1 MKDLDCSLL
10 FSFSRQSARAD
21 SASKFWLP
29 SDLGSNISSVFKYFW
44 CYVASQGSEWWSTLY
59 LTLKVCGMLFRL
71 WATHTHIGD
80 GLRSAFLISVCSVAF
95 LSFSGYLR
103 SPSWPFSQ
111 KAWALFSLL
120 CCLLS
125 ITPSAS
131 RAMQQ
136 KDTEKNGDFPTAPG
150 VIALLVRERIPLP
163 PQSFR
168 HLPGHCCHHYAS
180 LTILLGGWGRRE
192 GKKYEK
198 KKKQEIFS
206 TLWPT
211 GIPFATPQSRKRGSL
226 LKPFHARVVHASGF
240 WGDFEYMPGD
250 IEGKNG
256 KFSRVCWNSK
266 CSSPPPIPLL
276 LFILQSFQSSMYS
289 VHDLWHMQRRKRD
302 RRQCADSILPR
313 TGTVLRGFNQNL

>member
-1 MKDLDCSLL
+1 M
-10 FSFSRQSARAD
+10 
-21 SASKFWLP
+21 
-29 SDLGSNISSVFKYFW
+29 
-44 CYVASQGSEWWSTLY
+44 
-59 LTLKVCGMLFRL
+59 
-71 WATHTHIGD
+71 
-80 GLRSAFLISVCSVAF
+80 ISVCPVAF

-198 KKKQEIFS
+198 KKK
-206 TLWPT
+206 T
-211 GIPFATPQSRKRGSL
+211 
-226 LKPFHARVVHASGF
+226 
-240 WGDFEYMPGD
+240 GDFLH
-250 IEGKNG
+250 
-256 KFSRVCWNSK
+256 SLTHRNSF
-266 CSSPPPIPLL
+266 CHSSVQKERLSL
-276 LFILQSFQSSMYS
+276 KALSCT
-289 VHDLWHMQRRKRD
+289 R
-302 RRQCADSILPR
+302 
-313 TGTVLRGFNQNL
+313 GTCFWVLG